1 MIVMTVFA
9 HPDDMEVHCGGTVR
23 KLSSAGHRVIEVIMS
38 KGNNGGDEEVRER
51 EALEGARCLGVDRVE
66 FLNHEDGRISVDP
79 ESIDAV
85 RGLISKF
92 EPNVVF
98 THSPNDTHQDH
109 RRTFRIVT
117 SAVSKFPEVT
127 VLMGEG
133 PSTVGFQPVVYV
145 DVTDVLERKLE
156 AVRVHRSQVERGAIS
171 EEMVLKTAEFRGME
185 IGVRYAEAFEAFRIS
200 GSLLLG

>member
-51 EALEGARCLGVDRVE
+51 EALEGAKRLGVDRVE

-85 RGLISKF
+85 RTLISKF
-92 EPNVVF
+92 EPDIVF

-145 DVTDVLERKLE
+145 DVTDVLEEKLE
-156 AVRVHRSQVERGAIS
+156 AVKVHRSQVERGAIS
-171 EEMVLKTAEFRGME
+171 EEMVVKTAEFRGME

>member
-1 MIVMTVFA
+1 MTVFA

-51 EALEGARCLGVDRVE
+51 EALEGAKRLGVDRVE

-85 RGLISKF
+85 RTLISKF
-92 EPNVVF
+92 EPDIVF

-145 DVTDVLERKLE
+145 DVTDVLEEKLE
-156 AVRVHRSQVERGAIS
+156 AVKVHRSQVERGAIS
-171 EEMVLKTAEFRGME
+171 EEMVVKTAEFRGME